1 METINE
7 QEYLPIELYNINDNY
22 INKHIKLQSRIHSI
36 HSRGSICF
44 VILRDRTRTIQC
56 CSLKRN
62 IGAASFKELIELK
75 TETVIEIYGTLSKL
89 PDNIPEI
96 KATYYSKFEIQVN
109 NYKIVSKPSVLPFML
124 VDANYMDYEKPATRS
139 NPNVLAPQ
147 RQQHRYFELRAP
159 VNNCIF
165 KLRSSIVQYFR
176 KNLLKNN
183 FIEINSP
190 KLVGTASESGSSV
203 FELDYFNTKAYLA
216 QSPQLYK
223 QMCINADF
231 NRVFEIG
238 PVFRAENCVS
248 HRHLCEFTGMDIEM
262 TIPIG
267 ENYEYVI
274 KTIWNTLCF
283 IFDQLKNKNTEELN
297 FIKQYHKF
305 NDLVYGT
312 EPLIIDFKDG
322 VKMLGEIGCHQ
333 GDDEDL
339 SSSNEKKLGEI
350 VKEIHGVD
358 IFVLKGY
365 PTNARPFYTMKSE
378 DENYTNSFDII
389 MRGEE
394 ICSGAQRINDYNML
408 IDNIN
413 NTDTSGKLLES
424 LKDYVESFAYGSKP
438 HGGCGIGL
446 ERVLMLYL
454 ELGNV
459 RKVSLFPRDSNRIT
473 P

>member
-1 METINE
+1 MENE
-7 QEYLPIELYNINDNY
+7 QNYLPVELYNINDSH
-22 INKHIKLQSRIHSI
+22 INKHIKLQSRIQSI

-44 VILRDRTRTIQC
+44 VVLRDRTRTIQC
-56 CSLKRN
+56 CLLKRTV
-62 IGAASFKELIELK
+62 GAQRFKELIESK
-75 TETVIEIYGTLSKL
+75 TETIIEIYGVLSKL

-96 KATYYSKFEIQVN
+96 KATYYSKFEIQLN
-109 NYKIVSKPSVLPFML
+109 NYEIISTPKILPFML
-124 VDANYMDYEKPATRS
+124 SDANYMDYEDPETRL

-165 KLRSSIVQYFR
+165 KLRSSILQYFR
-176 KNLLKNN
+176 KSLLKNN

-203 FELDYFNTKAYLA
+203 FKLDYFNTHAYLA
-216 QSPQLYK
+216 QLPQLYK

-231 NRVFEIG
+231 DRVFEIG

-262 TIPIG
+262 TIPIE
-267 ENYEYVI
+267 ENYEYII
-274 KTIWNTLCF
+274 KTIWNTLCY
-283 IFDQLKNKNTEELN
+283 IFDQLKTKNAEELN
-297 FIKQYHKF
+297 YIKQYNKF
-305 NDLVYGT
+305 SDLSYES
-312 EPLIIDFKDG
+312 EPLIIDFKEG
-322 VKMLGEIGCHQ
+322 VKLLRESCCHQDDNEDLTSHNEKMLGEI
-333 GDDEDL
+333 
-339 SSSNEKKLGEI
+339 
-350 VKEIHGVD
+350 VKNLHGVD

-365 PTNARPFYTMKSE
+365 PSNARPFYTKKSN
-378 DENYTNSFDII
+378 DNNYTNSFDII

-394 ICSGAQRINDYNML
+394 ICSGAQRISDYTSL
-408 IDNIN
+408 INNIN
-413 NTDTSGKLLES
+413 NTDSSGKLLES

-438 HGGCGIGL
+438 HGGCGLGL
-446 ERVLMLYL
+446 ERIIMLYL